1 MIGRLMTFSGVLASS
16 RASFFCFIVHEH
28 VINMINSPQQRS
40 DKIYKLSETL
50 SANFLL
56 VVYFPPY
63 LIISYSSNN
72 IENSMKFVAKYSKLA
87 TMFDVLFYL
96 RT

>member
-40 DKIYKLSETL
+40 DKIYKLSETQCQL
-50 SANFLL
+50 PSVL
-56 VVYFPPY
+56 VVYFPP
-63 LIISYSSNN
+63 IFNN
-72 IENSMKFVAKYSKLA
+72 FIF
-87 TMFDVLFYL
+87 FQ
-96 RT
+96 

>member
-40 DKIYKLSETL
+40 DKIYKLSETQCQL
-50 SANFLL
+50 PSSCIIG
-56 VVYFPPY
+56 
-63 LIISYSSNN
+63 LIFSPILNN